1 MCGHRLEP
9 RQEAG
14 PSASAYPTEVC
25 RVALSLQCLHCQGQC
40 WQLSAAPVLEC
51 VDAVSAPIIVC
62 AAVVTR
68 CRLARRCKL
77 ADQAVTAR
85 ARAGA
90 LSVQWRG
97 CADRRRGARQVLP
110 GFLFLGSYDNAS
122 RTEVLKTLGITH
134 VLNVR
139 ADAPQPPQPA
149 HAVPPSLASPAG
161 PARRQHAN
169 VRPQT
174 VLCPCFL
181 HPLLGRCADCAA
193 PGGRRPCRRARSC
206 TGTRS
211 RTTPCAPA
219 RPTTRSASTSWVRA
233 PAPCQAATAAALHM
247 LSTAAPP
254 AATLHQSRACV
265 CSDERTAAAGHA
277 SP

>member
-40 WQLSAAPVLEC
+40 WQLSAAPLLEC
-51 VDAVSAPIIVC
+51 VNAVSAPIIVC

-174 VLCPCFL
+174 VPACQELYRNSFAYHTVRTSPPDYQECFDFL
-181 HPLLGRCADCAA
+181 GARAGPLPSSHRGCFAHAVHGGPTSSYLA
-193 PGGRRPCRRARSC
+193 PEQGMRL
-206 TGTRS
+206 
-211 RTTPCAPA
+211 
-219 RPTTRSASTSWVRA
+219 
-233 PAPCQAATAAALHM
+233 Q
-247 LSTAAPP
+247 
-254 AATLHQSRACV
+254 
-265 CSDERTAAAGHA
+265 
-277 SP
+277 

>member
-1 MCGHRLEP
+1 VTKSCSAAAQYEGGEPCAVCGHRLEP

-68 CRLARRCKL
+68 CRRARRCKL

-139 ADAPQPPQPA
+139 ADRPPPPPACACCAPVARIPCRSGAPA
-149 HAVPPSLASPAG
+149 TCQRAAADRAL
-161 PARRQHAN
+161 
-169 VRPQT
+169 
-174 VLCPCFL
+174 
-181 HPLLGRCADCAA
+181 PLLLAC
-193 PGGRRPCRRARSC
+193 
-206 TGTRS
+206 
-211 RTTPCAPA
+211 
-219 RPTTRSASTSWVRA
+219 SAGAVR
-233 PAPCQAATAAALHM
+233 
-247 LSTAAPP
+247 
-254 AATLHQSRACV
+254 
-265 CSDERTAAAGHA
+265 
-277 SP
+277 